1 MTDGAE
7 QPFTSRTYQPP
18 PDDEMGGAR
27 WDDVPPPGGAKPQ
40 AEPLK
45 ITATPFVWRDPKTFP
60 RRRWLYSHHLIR
72 KFVSCT
78 VSPGGLGKTSLVLV
92 EAVAMASGRPLLGIT
107 SPEGPLTVWVINLED
122 PQEEIERRVTAILLH
137 YKIDPEEIAGRLF
150 LDSGRH
156 LKVVVAEVTRNGTVI
171 MRPVVDAL
179 TAEIRARKVD
189 VTVIDPF
196 VKAHR
201 VPENDNGAVDV
212 VCTVFADIADACDCA
227 FDLIHHVRKLGGA
240 EATVEDGRGASSIL
254 GAVRSARVLN
264 GMTKDEA
271 AKAGEGTN
279 PREFFRVDNGKLNM
293 APPPSERSDWYRLLS
308 VPLGNGDE
316 PFGPNPLPFD
326 NGDHVQCV
334 VNWEKPDPMAS
345 VTASHLKQSQIVVAA
360 GRYREN
366 SQAKDWIGHA
376 IARVMGLDMTNK
388 AHKAT
393 VLESLRRWRANGM
406 FVTVEGEDEK
416 RMKRTYV
423 EVGVWAT
430 D

>member
-1 MTDGAE
+1 MDDTSKVY
-7 QPFTSRTYQPP
+7 TSRRWTPP
-18 PDDEMGGAR
+18 NDDEQ
-27 WDDVPPPGGAKPQ
+27 DDSRFSSWGPDSREVPR
-40 AEPLK
+40 AEPIK

-122 PQEEIERRVTAILLH
+122 PQEELERRVTAILLH
-137 YKIDPEEIAGRLF
+137 YKIDPAEIAGRLYV
-150 LDSGRH
+150 DSGRH

-171 MRPVVDAL
+171 MKPVVEAL

-212 VCTVFADIADACDCA
+212 VCTVFADVADETDSA

-271 AKAGEGTN
+271 AKIGEGTN

-293 APPPSERSDWYRLLS
+293 APPPSDRSDWYRLLS
-308 VPLGNGDE
+308 VPLGNGE
-316 PFGPNPLPFD
+316 ASPGPFALPID

-334 VNWEKPDPMAS
+334 VNWQKPDPMAG
-345 VTASHLKQSQIVVAA
+345 VTVSHLKQSQIAVAA

-366 SQAKDWIGHA
+366 SQAKEWVGHA
-376 IARVMGLDMTNK
+376 VAQVMKLDMSNK
-388 AHKAT
+388 GHRAT
-393 VLESLRRWRANGM
+393 VLESLKRWRASGM
-406 FVTVEGEDEK
+406 FVTVEGEDDK

-423 EVGVWAT
+423 EVGAWAT